1 MEKTTKKSRKAIHN
15 YTFENQNGE
24 QVKVDLN
31 SYVATCTVT
40 GNAKKFYH
48 AYLAKLIANK
58 YDNNID
64 VFEQNYV
71 SREGRAGESKA
82 RELDKVRDRISKLY
96 DQIRTLKSKRDELIN
111 AG

>member
-1 MEKTTKKSRKAIHN
+1 MEKTVKKSRKAIHN
-15 YTFENQNGE
+15 YSFESQSGE
-24 QVKVDLN
+24 QVTVDLN
-31 SYVATCTVT
+31 NYVATCTVT

-48 AYLAKLIANK
+48 AYLAKLIADK

-64 VFEQNYV
+64 VFELNYV
-71 SREGRAGESKA
+71 SREGRAGESQA

-96 DQIRTLKSKRDELIN
+96 DQIRTLKSKRNELIN